1 MFQQLRARLG
11 AQEAAPPWSLTG
23 GLVAAVA
30 AFLATIIGGTIA
42 YSVVPQAGYAPLLA
56 WTIGGIL
63 TIAFVFISR
72 AKAEERAAL
81 RTASFNAPVLFLLFL
96 GVGIA
101 LTLDVLTMRL
111 AGRFLPEPELLN
123 LFAARPIE
131 PFGWLMAALFLVVI
145 QPIAEELVFRGLL
158 LPALRAELGPWPG
171 YLLDAA
177 IYALFHLLVYPP
189 LSQDAGG
196 LWIGLGVPFV
206 AGLVFAAVRLYT
218 GSTRAAMVAH
228 AAFGL
233 FALAKLF
240 TLG

>member
-11 AQEAAPPWSLTG
+11 APEAAPPWSLTA

-56 WTIGGIL
+56 WTIGAIL
-63 TIAFVFISR
+63 TTAFVYISR
-72 AKAEERAAL
+72 PKPEERAAL
-81 RTASFNAPVLFLLFL
+81 RMGNFNAPVVFLLFI
-96 GVGIA
+96 GVGMA
-101 LTLDVLTMRL
+101 LALDVLTMRL

-123 LFAARPIE
+123 LFGARPIE
-131 PFGWLMAALFLVVI
+131 LFGWLLAALFLVVI

-177 IYALFHLLVYPP
+177 LYGLFHLLVYPP

-196 LWIGLGVPFV
+196 LWIGLGIPFV
-206 AGLVFAAVRLYT
+206 AGLIFAAVRLYT

-233 FALAKLF
+233 FALAKLL
-240 TLG
+240 TLA